1 MPWNWEHPGWPQFT
15 YQAKALGAL
24 ERQFLWHSGEFVG
37 AFKHIGP
44 DDRKLL
50 RIELVT
56 DEALKTSEIEGEVLD
71 RASVQSSLRQQSTC
85 TSSACTRSKTATAAW
100 AARLLKNHWRKVSA
114 SRPSFPLPTQLSAA
128 KRLLCGAR
136 AQQQGYRDHRLADV
150 FRRNSSRGTAQHD
163 QRVEFYIAKAKLYEK
178 LRGQLNERQEKVI
191 ARMFREGIDGFKG
204 GLSVCPVSS

>member
-1 MPWNWEHPGWPQFT
+1 
-15 YQAKALGAL
+15 
-24 ERQFLWHSGEFVG
+24 
-37 AFKHIGP
+37 
-44 DDRKLL
+44 
-50 RIELVT
+50 
-56 DEALKTSEIEGEVLD
+56 
-71 RASVQSSLRQQSTC
+71 VQSSLRQQSTC

-136 AQQQGYRDHRLADV
+136 AQKQGYRDHRLADV

-204 GLSVCPVSS
+204 GLSADNYIRIAKTSRATATRDLSDLISKGALTRTGELRHTRYHLNLFDPNEAD